1 LFQKSKTGGKKMKRK
16 GLVIGFGM
24 VLGMGLMAG
33 ILQAEWWEVWK
44 KPEKVQAKAQKKK
57 PEAKNASK
65 KNTAKSIKRS
75 DDPAQ
80 QLLNEGDALYAESIT
95 LGTITKAVAKY
106 QELVDTYPDS
116 PLVYGALMRISRCYT
131 DMGKFLDILK
141 EKEWYKKAIEIDKKI
156 IEKYPI
162 GTQSLE
168 SYYVIGITY
177 LDLEEYSN
185 AETWLNKAIEKYTEY
200 NEPTLKV
207 ELALV
212 NCYEGQGRHQEALD
226 KINQLIADHPDH
238 PGVKYYH
245 WQYIS
250 GVSYVGLGRYD
261 EAIEIFKNTLIKGD
275 PRIFY
280 PLFREEITFYI
291 GELYEWKG
299 DYVNAR
305 LWYQKVIDDYPD
317 GGLADDA
324 EEKLGELED
333 KINKRGKK

>member
-1 LFQKSKTGGKKMKRK
+1 MKRK
-16 GLVIGFGM
+16 GLVIGLGV

-44 KPEKVQAKAQKKK
+44 KPEKVQTKAQKKK
-57 PEAKNASK
+57 PEAKNTSK

-116 PLVYGALMRISRCYT
+116 PLVFDTLRRISYCYVIIS
-131 DMGKFLDILK
+131 KFFKPLE
-141 EKEWYKKAIEIDKKI
+141 EKEWQRKAIEIEKKI
-156 IEKYPI
+156 IEKYPT
-162 GTQSLE
+162 GTQSVD
-168 SYYVIGITY
+168 SYYLIGTAYKKI
-177 LDLEEYSN
+177 EEYNN
-185 AETWLNKAIEKYTEY
+185 AETWLKKAVEKYTENNY
-200 NEPTLKV
+200 PVFRILH
-207 ELALV
+207 ALSD
-212 NCYEGQGRHQEALD
+212 CYYLQERYQDALNLLND
-226 KINQLIADHPDH
+226 LIRDYPNGD
-238 PGVKYYH
+238 GVKSYH
-245 WQYIS
+245 LQYCKAQN
-250 GVSYVGLGRYD
+250 YVGLGRYD
-261 EAIEIFKNTLIKGD
+261 EAIEIYKETLKKGN
-275 PRIFY
+275 PMVFH
-280 PLFREEITFYI
+280 PLVREEITFYI

-333 KINKRGKK
+333 KIDKRGKK